1 MGNVGLKEVCDG
13 GLGFSQ
19 PSGRR
24 LDGESR
30 QWIVLGGVAFVLEF
44 AEEVGE
50 GPGAD

>member
-1 MGNVGLKEVCDG
+1 MA

-24 LDGESR
+24 LGGESR
-30 QWIVLGGVAFVLEF
+30 QWIVVGGVTFVLEL

-50 GPGAD
+50 GPGVD